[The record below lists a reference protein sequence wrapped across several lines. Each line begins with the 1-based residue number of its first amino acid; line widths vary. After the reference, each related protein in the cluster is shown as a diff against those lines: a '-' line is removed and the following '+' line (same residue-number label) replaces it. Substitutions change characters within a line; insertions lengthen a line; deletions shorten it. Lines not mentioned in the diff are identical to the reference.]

1 MRFVVEPGFR
11 VSGAEVSRDASSF
24 PRRGPGMSFP
34 PTPSRVPDSQKY
46 IPVAFSDIV
55 YRRPLEFSFGRR
67 NNSATASMFTIPL
80 NTDLCLSGEPALVE
94 QYR

>member
-24 PRRGPGMSFP
+24 SRRGPGMSFP

-55 YRRPLEFSFGRR
+55 YRRPWLRQLHLRRSHLPVSYAQATQSFQHR
-67 NNSATASMFTIPL
+67 SIITLQLF
-80 NTDLCLSGEPALVE
+80 DVV
-94 QYR
+94 